1 MLYPFFR
8 LQTTIAFLLCFVIAR
23 AQSPLPVD
31 PRDTLARLAEDERL
45 RTLDPALGRVPSERL
60 DEARRLL
67 NRQQLSGGI
76 STQAAIPGITWQER
90 GPSNAAGRT
99 RALLFDPNDPARKK
113 VWAGSPAGGL
123 WYTTDI
129 TDSNAGWTPVSDNW
143 ENTIVTALAADPSN
157 PQIMYAGTGD
167 GYGGI
172 NGGGIW
178 KTTNGGTTWARLS
191 STIPGGNYPSIG
203 QSFTYIQ
210 RLVVTASG
218 QVFAATRYGL
228 VRSTDGGASWAFV
241 LAPNQGI
248 GAGSNTG
255 NYYNDLVTDLELA
268 SDGILYAAFNPSRVF
283 RSTTTAGTS
292 WTEITPPNT
301 SGERTELA
309 LAPTTG
315 GSSQVLYAVSRAYNS
330 LNYGQDIKWFKKSS
344 NGGISWTDLVI
355 PTSSGGSHFTKG
367 NGSAGLSLAVH
378 PTDPNT
384 VYAGGYDWFRSTD
397 GGSTWNDPLAY
408 RFASQ
413 QGLWFQ
419 PGSAGAA
426 FADDI
431 GIHWSANWGDT
442 TTANP
447 TLLHLYNNHRIS
459 DIGFIALRDIPGSSY
474 MLAGITGLG
483 YFEVNAQGIAA
494 RNHFLPL
501 SSPGSVFIDD
511 DEPAK
516 QIVQWYSNFY
526 IYIGSSVTLLT
537 SLNNS
542 LIPNPSDY
550 DSQANILYTANYA
563 NSQYSIR
570 RVTGVGTTP
579 VSTTLPLTGFTNSV
593 SALKLG
599 RNRDALFVGNYSGKL
614 VKVTNLDQAT
624 PTVTNIDNG
633 ALPPNAVIS
642 CIDVG
647 ADDNELLV
655 TVSNYGVQSVWYTQ
669 DGGATWTGKDQT
681 NFGLPDVP
689 VRTVLF
695 NPQNRKQVLLGTD
708 AGIWSTSDIT
718 LTNPGWTYSG
728 TGMGPFRINQL
739 RYRASDGRVVAATQ
753 GRGVWQTDALAVP
766 YTPLTIT
773 LTGVSNTTL
782 CAGNVVNIS
791 YTTTGP
797 GLPTGATVEV
807 WVSDASGS
815 FADQRKIGSG
825 TSSPI
830 SVTLPSGSNALPFGT
845 GYRLQLM
852 APVAEATSNSSTSL
866 AIGDL
871 AGAVATDRRG
881 TLRSYSSSG
890 EVCTGSRAT
899 LSLFSRKGNYS
910 PTGAERYQWL
920 LNGSPLTGA
929 TSQTVSAQQAGTYSA
944 TVWQA
949 GCTVQSNSYQL
960 STSTNPSV
968 SLNALVQDQPLCISQ
983 PQSLS
988 SSYIGET
995 AAYQWTR
1002 NGVDIAGA
1010 TASTLTVSETGQY
1023 SFRITDGT
1031 CSPIVSNRNLNFGQ
1045 SLYARLNSYPAGD
1058 SILCTG
1064 AASIY
1069 LVGDGLSS
1077 NQNTAGLYT
1086 IQWYR
1091 DNVAISGAN
1100 RYDYYASQPG
1110 TYWFQLMQGTCTTR
1124 SNAFVIRQGTPVKPQ
1139 INSIID
1145 KTACPG
1151 DSRQLYANPY
1161 VGGGSY
1167 QWQKDGVDMPGATS
1181 SGYTAQTSGTYTL
1194 QVTRGSCQV
1203 VSDPVSLTFTNAIQ
1217 PVAFY
1222 FEEGQE
1228 ACSYRYFYASQPNTL
1243 SGTTFQWFKDGVA
1256 MPGQNNS
1263 FVYTNQAG
1271 VYSVSV
1277 TNGACSGLSKGL
1289 LVRFGSLSK
1298 PTVQLIPASGQVCAD
1313 NAVLLKKAG
1322 QNNGTLVWK
1331 RNGTAIYTGNQY
1343 YATQSGLYSVVQ
1355 IEGACSAESDPVEV
1369 RIGEPTAATLTGG
1382 ALISSGQTAQLPITF
1397 SGPAPWSVTLTNGQS
1412 ASAIYQ
1418 NPYLMPVSPT
1428 STTTYS
1434 LSALTNACST
1444 GAVSGVATVTV
1455 GTGSADVALQM
1466 QVSNRVP
1473 KVDEIVSYT
1482 LILTNAGPQESA
1494 GVQVRSVLPAG
1505 LVFVDSPSPGISAAN
1520 GIVTAEVGTVPVGS
1534 SRSFLF
1540 RAKTTQPGVFAT
1552 SAQITATQT
1561 PDPDSQPNS
1570 GTGDGQDDAVTTDLR
1585 TTDASGPLVASAN
1598 PNQQPLPRVTTSQPA
1613 TDPTKADLSLS
1624 SQINTLTPQP
1634 GEVVSLSLTVSNRGG
1649 ASANSIV
1656 IQTQLPANWVVT
1668 NSNGWAAN
1676 GQQLRGYVNKLAAG
1690 QSFTLVLAVRVA
1702 GSATLQ
1708 AQIQEVTEQDP
1719 DSTPGNGYANGE
1731 DDTASL
1737 TLRVR

>member
-1 MLYPFFR
+1 M
-8 LQTTIAFLLCFVIAR
+8 
-23 AQSPLPVD
+23 
-31 PRDTLARLAEDERL
+31 AEEERL
-45 RTLDPALGRVPSERL
+45 RTLDPALGRVPFERL

-90 GPSNAAGRT
+90 GPSNAGGRT
-99 RALLFDPNDPARKK
+99 RALLFDPNDLARKK
-113 VWAGSPAGGL
+113 VWAASPAGGL
-123 WYTTDI
+123 WYTNDI
-129 TDSNAGWTPVSDNW
+129 TDSNAGWIPVSDNW
-143 ENTIVTALAADPSN
+143 ENTVVTALAADPSN

-167 GYGGI
+167 GYSGI

-178 KTTNGGTTWARLS
+178 KTTNGGTTWTRLS
-191 STIPGGNYPSIG
+191 STIPGGDYPSISR
-203 QSFTYIQ
+203 SFTFIQ
-210 RLVVTASG
+210 RLVVSASG
-218 QVFAATRYGL
+218 QVFAATNYGL

-283 RSTTTAGTS
+283 RSTTTAGTG
-292 WTEITPPNT
+292 WIEITPPNT

-309 LAPTTG
+309 LAPTTSG
-315 GSSQVLYAVSRAYNS
+315 NSQVVYAVSRAYNS
-330 LNYGQDIKWFKKSS
+330 LNYYQDVKWFKKSS
-344 NGGISWTDLVI
+344 NGGASWTDLVI
-355 PTSSGGSHFTKG
+355 PTLSGGNHFT
-367 NGSAGLSLAVH
+367 NGDGWRQLSLTIH

-384 VYAGGYDWFRSTD
+384 IYAGGYDWFRSVD
-397 GGSTWNDPLAY
+397 GGTTWSSRLTNQY
-408 RFASQ
+408 TGQ

-419 PGSAGAA
+419 PGGIGAVFADDKGIRWSSNWGDNALTNPTFLDRNSGYRAGEVSSVSMRAAPGGSFLLGGTTGSGYFQVTAPGLATGSYFWSIQYPGAA
-426 FADDI
+426 F
-431 GIHWSANWGDT
+431 
-442 TTANP
+442 
-447 TLLHLYNNHRIS
+447 
-459 DIGFIALRDIPGSSY
+459 
-474 MLAGITGLG
+474 
-483 YFEVNAQGIAA
+483 
-494 RNHFLPL
+494 
-501 SSPGSVFIDD
+501 IDD
-511 DEPAK
+511 NEPSVYVIQA
-516 QIVQWYSNFY
+516 YSNFY
-526 IYIGSSVTLLT
+526 LYNSSDGSLTLLT
-537 SLNNS
+537 SLSNYS
-542 LIPNPSDY
+542 TLNPSDY
-550 DSQANILYTANYA
+550 DSQANILYTATYA
-563 NSQYSIR
+563 NSLSSIR

-579 VSTTLPLTGFTNSV
+579 VGTTFSLPGLTNYV

-599 RNRDALFVGNYSGKL
+599 RNRDALFVSNYYGKL

-624 PTVTNIDNG
+624 PTVVAIDNG

-655 TVSNYGVQSVWYTQ
+655 TLSSYGVQSVWYTQ

-689 VRTVLF
+689 VRTALF

-728 TGMGPFRINQL
+728 SGMGPFRINQI
-739 RYRASDGRVVAATQ
+739 RYRASDGRVLAATQ
-753 GRGVWQTDALAVP
+753 GRGVWQTDALAIP
-766 YTPLTIT
+766 YTPSTIT

-782 CAGNVVNIS
+782 CAGNVVNVS

-797 GLPTGATVEV
+797 ALPTGATVEV

-815 FADQRKIGSG
+815 FANQRKIGSG
-825 TSSPI
+825 TSSPV
-830 SVTLPSGSNALPFGT
+830 SVTLPTGYNALPFGT

-852 APVAEATSNSSTSL
+852 APVAEVTSNPSTSL

-881 TLRSYSSSG
+881 TLRSYSISG

-899 LSLFSRKGNYS
+899 LSLFPRNGNYS

-920 LNGSPLTGA
+920 LNGSAITGA
-929 TSQTVSAQQAGTYSA
+929 TSQTVSAQQAGSYSA
-944 TVWQA
+944 TIWQA
-949 GCTVQSNSYQL
+949 GCTVQSGSYQL

-968 SLNALVQDQPLCISQ
+968 NIESLVGEEPQCASQ

-988 SSYIGET
+988 SAYVGET

-1002 NGVDIAGA
+1002 NGIDVAGA
-1010 TASTLTVSETGQY
+1010 TASALTVSETGQY
-1023 SFRITDGT
+1023 SFRMTDGV
-1031 CSPIVSNRNLNFGQ
+1031 CSATASPQNLNFGQ
-1045 SLYARLNSYPAGD
+1045 SLYARLVSYVPGD
-1058 SILCTG
+1058 SVLCSSG
-1064 AASIY
+1064 YSIY
-1069 LVGDGLSS
+1069 LIIDQLADYQLEKGGYSV
-1077 NQNTAGLYT
+1077 
-1086 IQWYR
+1086 QWYR
-1091 DNVAISGAN
+1091 DNVALNGATQA
-1100 RYDYYASQPG
+1100 YYFASQPG
-1110 TYWFQLMQGTCTTR
+1110 TYWIQLTQGSCTTR
-1124 SNAFVIRQGTPVKPQ
+1124 SNAFVVRQGTLAKPT
-1139 INSIID
+1139 IWNSSNE
-1145 KTACPG
+1145 TLCPG
-1151 DSRQLYANPY
+1151 ESRYMY
-1161 VGGGSY
+1161 ISMYYGGGSY
-1167 QWQKDGVDMPGATS
+1167 QWQKDGVDIPGATS
-1181 SGYTAQTSGTYTL
+1181 SGYTAQTSGTYTIR
-1194 QVTRGSCQV
+1194 VTRGSCQV
-1203 VSDPVSLTFTNAIQ
+1203 TSDPVSLTFTNAIR
-1217 PVAFY
+1217 PTAY
-1222 FEEGQE
+1222 SYRENSK
-1228 ACSYRYFYASQPNTL
+1228 ACSNLTVYTDFRSSL
-1243 SGTTFQWFKDGVA
+1243 SGTTYQWFKDGVT
-1256 MPGQNNS
+1256 MPGETNS
-1263 FVYTNQAG
+1263 SVQANQSG
-1271 VYSVSV
+1271 IYSVRV
-1277 TNGACSGLSKGL
+1277 TNGVCTGLSKGL
-1289 LVRFGSLSK
+1289 FVQIGGAAK
-1298 PTVQLIPASGQVCAD
+1298 PTINMQPASGQVCAG
-1313 NAVLLKKAG
+1313 NAVSMVTNLGSFAP
-1322 QNNGTLVWK
+1322 QWK
-1331 RNGTAIYTGNQY
+1331 RNGVVVATGYQY
-1343 YATQSGLYSVVQ
+1343 FATQSGLYSVVLPD
-1355 IEGACSAESDPVEV
+1355 GDCSAESDPVEV

-1382 ALISSGQTAQLPITF
+1382 ALISSGQTTQLPITF

-1412 ASAIYQ
+1412 ASAVYQ

-1444 GAVSGVATVTV
+1444 GAVAGAATVTV

-1520 GIVTAEVGTVPVGS
+1520 GVVTAEVGTVPVGGN
-1534 SRSFLF
+1534 RSFLF
-1540 RAKTTQPGVFAT
+1540 RTRATLPGVFAT

-1585 TTDASGPLVASAN
+1585 TVGASGPLVVSAN
-1598 PNQQPLPRVTTSQPA
+1598 PNQQPLPRVATSQPA

-1624 SQINTLTPQP
+1624 SQISTLTPQP

-1656 IQTQLPANWVVT
+1656 VQTQLPAGWVVT
-1668 NSNGWAAN
+1668 GSSGWTAN
-1676 GQQLRGYVNKLAAG
+1676 GQLLRGYVNKLAAG
-1690 QSFTLVLAVRVA
+1690 QSATLLLAVRVNS
-1702 GSATLQ
+1702 SATLQ
-1708 AQIQEVTEQDP
+1708 TQIQEVTETDP
-1719 DSTPGNGYANGE
+1719 DSTPGNGYTNGE
-1731 DDTASL
+1731 DDTSSL